1 MPERCRT
8 GLGNSLLGCAGVPR
22 NDRKWKARERRQ
34 RPRWPAR
41 ALVQR
46 GRYPYLRR
54 RSNQRER
61 QLAGAVR
68 NPRRMVCAK
77 YLFRPESQRRVRSPP
92 RRQAAWLLD
101 SCLSTLQDMRV
112 IKTLRYRLHRRVR
125 HPGGLQRTNYAYHP
139 RAIRKRCGLEGL
151 SAFLLG
157 YLGSCF
163 LGLVQ
168 GLEFHHATRVNARSD
183 LPIPGAV
190 PKESV
195 ESVGTR
201 YPDGRG
207 VHLFCGTELFDRQA
221 TPPPGRIA
229 ASEPLHPVDP
239 APERCPS

>member
-1 MPERCRT
+1 MFVGTWLIARSSVKSVPGTCSKRSQQSEFT
-8 GLGNSLLGCAGVPR
+8 IFFWQEGDVSLLRSRQAGFAVAG
-22 NDRKWKARERRQ
+22 KYRESSTCVTSSGRLAFMT
-34 RPRWPAR
+34 RPRTIEVRGANPG
-41 ALVQR
+41 QR
-46 GRYPYLRR
+46 GAARTAGRESVEPVLRT
-54 RSNQRER
+54 REVFKER
-61 QLAGAVR
+61 ATRTTHELVGRGA
-68 NPRRMVCAK
+68 A
-77 YLFRPESQRRVRSPP
+77 
-92 RRQAAWLLD
+92 
-101 SCLSTLQDMRV
+101 STPV
-112 IKTLRYRLHRRVR
+112 SI
-125 HPGGLQRTNYAYHP
+125 
-139 RAIRKRCGLEGL
+139 
-151 SAFLLG
+151 LLG

-239 APERCPS
+239 APERCPF

>member
-1 MPERCRT
+1 MCSIRIVIPRRCPCHVRRNVADRQIFRKIGTRHLFQAFTTKRIHDLFLARRGGFSAQISSGWFCRRRQIPRELDMCDLVRTTRVHDAAANDRGERCE
-8 GLGNSLLGCAGVPR
+8 S
-22 NDRKWKARERRQ
+22 
-34 RPRWPAR
+34 
-41 ALVQR
+41 
-46 GRYPYLRR
+46 
-54 RSNQRER
+54 
-61 QLAGAVR
+61 
-68 NPRRMVCAK
+68 
-77 YLFRPESQRRVRSPP
+77 RPEG
-92 RRQAAWLLD
+92 AARTAGRE
-101 SCLSTLQDMRV
+101 SV
-112 IKTLRYRLHRRVR
+112 EPVLRTREVFKERAT
-125 HPGGLQRTNYAYHP
+125 RTTHELVGRGAASKP
-139 RAIRKRCGLEGL
+139 VSI
-151 SAFLLG
+151 LLG

-201 YPDGRG
+201 YLDGRG

-239 APERCPS
+239 APERCPF